1 MADRKT
7 MTRQTLIGEKGIE
20 LISRRCL
27 QMAYLFHPRR
37 VDHGIDGHIDLV
49 EADTG
54 AVLNLTLLVQ
64 SKAQDRPFQGENA
77 DAFRYLCDQ
86 RDLDMWLSGNA
97 PVILVFSHPEQEEAW
112 WVEVKAAFPDATA
125 RAKRTILIDKR
136 TQRFDRDAAAALM
149 DLAMPKDAGLYLRP
163 PSITEILS
171 TNLLLVAEMPASL
184 FVATSRFGSDYRA
197 AGEALGERGM
207 RASGWILRDGMVY
220 SFDNLREEPGSTLC
234 EGDVEEHATAEWA
247 ESDDLDTRYRFQD
260 LLTRAVQESYPELR
274 WHKDRRHVHFRATTD
289 LSSRKVRRR
298 PGGRGRTV
306 FGPHPDKREP
316 GKIGYYHHAALQMPF
331 RRLDGAWFCELEPD
345 YCFTSDGVTEHRNAD
360 KLLAG
365 IKRLDRHAAVS
376 GWTSMWAAY
385 LRGPGDLLT
394 PAKPVEFADL
404 LTVQVERGIDDK
416 RWGPAP
422 VADGDELQ
430 ERALR
435 EKDAVTAEL
444 ASVGVDTEDLMLLL
458 DGSDEDSS
466 AELDADHRVG
476 TRRSGS
482 GRKARHAR

>member
-7 MTRQTLIGEKGIE
+7 MTRQALIGEKGIE

-27 QMAYLFHPRR
+27 QMGYLFHPRR
-37 VDHGIDGHIDLV
+37 IDHGIDGHIDLV
-49 EADTG
+49 EAGTG

-64 SKAQDRPFQGENA
+64 SKAKDRPFQGESA
-77 DAFRYLCDQ
+77 DGFCYPCDQ

-125 RAKRTILIDKR
+125 RAKRMIFIDKR

-149 DLAMPKDAGLYLRP
+149 ELAMPKDAGLYLRP
-163 PSITEILS
+163 PSITETLT
-171 TNLLLVAEMPASL
+171 TNLLSVAEMPSAL
-184 FVATSRFGSDYRA
+184 FVATSRFGGDYRA
-197 AGEALGERGM
+197 AGEALAERGM
-207 RASGWILRDGMVY
+207 RASGWVLRDGMVH
-220 SFDNLREEPGSTLC
+220 SFGNLREEPGSVLC
-234 EGDVEEHATAEWA
+234 EGDVEEHAAAEWA
-247 ESDDLDTRYRFQD
+247 ESDDLDTLYRFQD
-260 LLTRAVQESYPELR
+260 LLTRTAQDSYPELR
-274 WHKDRRHVHFRATTD
+274 WHKERRHVHFRATTD
-289 LSSRKVRRR
+289 LSPKKVSRRL
-298 PGGRGRTV
+298 GGRGRTV

-316 GKIGYYHHAALQMPF
+316 GKIGYYHHAALQMRF
-331 RRLDGAWFCELEPD
+331 RRIDGAWFCELEPD

-360 KLLAG
+360 KLTAG
-365 IKRLDRHAAVS
+365 IKRLERHAAVS

-394 PAKPVEFADL
+394 PPKPVEFADL

-416 RWGPAP
+416 RWGPTPA
-422 VADGDELQ
+422 ADGDELQ

-435 EKDAVTAEL
+435 EEDAVTAEL
-444 ASVGVDTEDLMLLL
+444 ASVGVDTEDLMLFL
-458 DGSDEDSS
+458 DGSDE
-466 AELDADHRVG
+466 ELPTEPGADDPAN

>member
-7 MTRQTLIGEKGIE
+7 MTRQALIGEKGIG
-20 LISRRCL
+20 LITRRCL
-27 QMAYLFHPRR
+27 QMGYLFHPRR

-49 EADTG
+49 ETDTG

-64 SKAQDRPFQGENA
+64 SKAQDRPFPGENA
-77 DAFRYLCDQ
+77 DAFHYLCDQ

-112 WVEVKAAFPDATA
+112 WVEVKAAFPDAAA
-125 RAKRTILIDKR
+125 RAKRAILIDKR
-136 TQRFDRDAAAALM
+136 TQRFDQDAAAALM
-149 DLAMPKDAGLYLRP
+149 DLALPKDAGLYLRP
-163 PSITEILS
+163 PSITETLT
-171 TNLLLVAEMPASL
+171 TNLLLVAEMPASG
-184 FVATSRFGSDYRA
+184 FVATSRFGGDYRA
-197 AGEALGERGM
+197 AGEALAERGM
-207 RASGWILRDGMVY
+207 RASGWVLRDGMVY
-220 SFDNLREEPGSTLC
+220 SFDDLREEPGSILC
-234 EGDVEEHATAEWA
+234 EGDVERHATAEWA

-260 LLTRAVQESYPELR
+260 LLTRAVQDSYPELR
-274 WHKDRRHVHFRATTD
+274 WHKDRRHVHLRATSD
-289 LSSRKVRRR
+289 LSPRKVSRR
-298 PGGRGRTV
+298 PRGRGRTV

-316 GKIGYYHHAALQMPF
+316 GKVGYYHHAALQMRF
-331 RRLDGAWFCELEPD
+331 RRLDGVWFCELEPD

-365 IKRLDRHAAVS
+365 IKRLERHAAVS

-416 RWGPAP
+416 RWGPTPA
-422 VADGDELQ
+422 ADGDELQ

-458 DGSDEDSS
+458 YGSDEDSS
-466 AELDADHRVG
+466 AEPEADYRAR
-476 TRRSGS
+476 TKRSGS
-482 GRKARHAR
+482 KRKARHEC

>member
-1 MADRKT
+1 
-7 MTRQTLIGEKGIE
+7 
-20 LISRRCL
+20 
-27 QMAYLFHPRR
+27 
-37 VDHGIDGHIDLV
+37 
-49 EADTG
+49 
-54 AVLNLTLLVQ
+54 
-64 SKAQDRPFQGENA
+64 
-77 DAFRYLCDQ
+77 
-86 RDLDMWLSGNA
+86 
-97 PVILVFSHPEQEEAW
+97 
-112 WVEVKAAFPDATA
+112 
-125 RAKRTILIDKR
+125 
-136 TQRFDRDAAAALM
+136 M
-149 DLAMPKDAGLYLRP
+149 DLALPKDAGLYLRP
-163 PSITEILS
+163 PSITETLT

-220 SFDNLREEPGSTLC
+220 SFGNLREEPGSILC

-247 ESDDLDTRYRFQD
+247 ESDDLNTRYRFQD
-260 LLTRAVQESYPELR
+260 LLTRAVQDSYPELR

-289 LSSRKVRRR
+289 LSPRKVSRR

-316 GKIGYYHHAALQMPF
+316 GKIGYYHHAALQMRF

-345 YCFTSDGVTEHRNAD
+345 YCFTSDGATEHRNAD

-435 EKDAVTAEL
+435 EKDAVIAEL

-458 DGSDEDSS
+458 DGSDEVSS
-466 AELDADHRVG
+466 AEPDADHRVG

>member
-1 MADRKT
+1 M
-7 MTRQTLIGEKGIE
+7 G
-20 LISRRCL
+20 
-27 QMAYLFHPRR
+27 YLFHPRR

-54 AVLNLTLLVQ
+54 AVLNLTVLVQ

-97 PVILVFSHPEQEEAW
+97 PVILVFSHPEREEAW
-112 WVEVKAAFPDATA
+112 WVEVKAAFLDATA

-149 DLAMPKDAGLYLRP
+149 DLALPKGAGLYLRP
-163 PSITEILS
+163 PSITETLT

-197 AGEALGERGM
+197 AGEALRERGM
-207 RASGWILRDGMVY
+207 RASGWVLRAGMVD
-220 SFDNLREEPGSTLC
+220 SFDNLREETGSILC

-260 LLTRAVQESYPELR
+260 LLTRAVQDSYPELR

-289 LSSRKVRRR
+289 LSPRKVSRR

-316 GKIGYYHHAALQMPF
+316 GKIGYYHHAALQMRF

-394 PAKPVEFADL
+394 PSKPVEFADL

-422 VADGDELQ
+422 AADGDELQ

-435 EKDAVTAEL
+435 EKAAVTAEL

-466 AELDADHRVG
+466 AEPDADHRAG

>member
-27 QMAYLFHPRR
+27 QMGYLFHPRR
-37 VDHGIDGHIDLV
+37 VDHGIDGHMDLV

-136 TQRFDRDAAAALM
+136 TQRFDRDAAATLM
-149 DLAMPKDAGLYLRP
+149 DLALPKDAGLYLRP
-163 PSITEILS
+163 PSITETLT

-184 FVATSRFGSDYRA
+184 FVATSRFGGDYRA

-207 RASGWILRDGMVY
+207 RASGWILRDGVVY
-220 SFDNLREEPGSTLC
+220 SFDNLREEPGSILC
-234 EGDVEEHATAEWA
+234 GGDVEEHATAEWA

-260 LLTRAVQESYPELR
+260 LLTRAVQDSYPELR

-289 LSSRKVRRR
+289 LSPRKVSRR

-306 FGPHPDKREP
+306 FGPHPDRREP
-316 GKIGYYHHAALQMPF
+316 DKIGYYHHAALQMRF
-331 RRLDGAWFCELEPD
+331 RRLDGAWLCELEPD

-365 IKRLDRHAAVS
+365 IKRLERHAAVS

-394 PAKPVEFADL
+394 PTKPVEFADL

-416 RWGPAP
+416 RWGPTPA
-422 VADGDELQ
+422 ADGDELQ

-444 ASVGVDTEDLMLLL
+444 ASVGVDPEDLMLLL

-466 AELDADHRVG
+466 AEPDADHRAA

-482 GRKARHAR
+482 GRKAHHER

>member
-27 QMAYLFHPRR
+27 QMGYLFHPRR

-49 EADTG
+49 EAGTG

-77 DAFRYLCDQ
+77 DGFRYLCDQ

-97 PVILVFSHPEQEEAW
+97 PVILVFSHPEREEAW

-125 RAKRTILIDKR
+125 RAKRVIVIDKKA
-136 TQRFDRDAAAALM
+136 QRFDRDAAAPLM
-149 DLAMPKDAGLYLRP
+149 DLALPKDAGLYLRP
-163 PSITEILS
+163 PSITETLT
-171 TNLLLVAEMPASL
+171 TNLLRVAEMPASL
-184 FVATSRFGSDYRA
+184 FVATSRFGGDYRA
-197 AGEALGERGM
+197 AGEELAERGM
-207 RASGWILRDGMVY
+207 RASGWVLRDGLVY
-220 SFDNLREEPGSTLC
+220 SFDNLREEPGSALC

-247 ESDDLDTRYRFQD
+247 ETDDLDTRYRFQD
-260 LLTRAVQESYPELR
+260 LLTRTVQGAYPELR
-274 WHKDRRHVHFRATTD
+274 WHKERRHVHFRATDD
-289 LSSRKVRRR
+289 LLPRKVSRR

-316 GKIGYYHHAALQMPF
+316 GKIGYYHHAALQMRF

-345 YCFTSDGVTEHRNAD
+345 YCFTSDGLTEHRNAD

-365 IKRLDRHAAVS
+365 IKRMEHHASVS
-376 GWTSMWAAY
+376 YWTSMWAAF

-394 PAKPVEFADL
+394 PAKPVEFAGL
-404 LTVQVERGIDDK
+404 LAVQVERGIDDK
-416 RWGPAP
+416 RWGPRPA
-422 VADGDELQ
+422 AGGDELQ

-435 EKDAVTAEL
+435 EEEAVKAAL

-458 DGSDEDSS
+458 DGSDEDSP
-466 AELDADHRVG
+466 AELDSDHRAG
-476 TRRSGS
+476 TRHPGS
-482 GRKARHAR
+482 ARKARHER

>member
-20 LISRRCL
+20 LITRRCL
-27 QMAYLFHPRR
+27 QMGYLFHPRR

-77 DAFRYLCDQ
+77 DSFHYLCDQ

-97 PVILVFSHPEQEEAW
+97 PVLLIFSHPEQEEAW
-112 WVEVKAAFPDATA
+112 WVEVKAAFPDAAA
-125 RAKRTILIDKR
+125 RAKRTILVDKR
-136 TQRFDRDAAAALM
+136 TQRFDRDAAGALL
-149 DLAMPKDAGLYLRP
+149 DLAVPHDSGLYLRP
-163 PSITEILS
+163 PAITETLT
-171 TNLLLVAEMPASL
+171 TNLLRVAEMPTSL
-184 FVATSRFGSDYRA
+184 FVATSRFGGDYRA
-197 AGEALGERGM
+197 AGEALADRGM
-207 RASGWILRDGMVY
+207 RASGWVLRDGMVY
-220 SFDNLREEPGSTLC
+220 SFDSLREAPGSVLC
-234 EGDVEEHATAEWA
+234 DGDVEEHATAEWA
-247 ESDDLDTRYRFQD
+247 ESDDLDTRHRFQD
-260 LLTRAVQESYPELR
+260 LLTRAVQGSYPDLR
-274 WHKDRRHVHFRATTD
+274 WHKDRRHLHFRATAD
-289 LSSRKVRRR
+289 LSPRKVSRR

-306 FGPHPDKREP
+306 FGPHADNRDP
-316 GKIGYYHHAALQMPF
+316 GKIGYFHHAALQMRF

-365 IKRLDRHAAVS
+365 IKRLERHAAVS

-394 PAKPVEFADL
+394 LPKPVEFAEL

-416 RWGPAP
+416 QWGPTP
-422 VADGDELQ
+422 
-430 ERALR
+430 
-435 EKDAVTAEL
+435 
-444 ASVGVDTEDLMLLL
+444 
-458 DGSDEDSS
+458 
-466 AELDADHRVG
+466 
-476 TRRSGS
+476 
-482 GRKARHAR
+482 

>member
-1 MADRKT
+1 MANRKT
-7 MTRQTLIGEKGIE
+7 MTRQALIGEKGVE
-20 LISRRCL
+20 LITRRCL
-27 QMAYLFHPRR
+27 QMGYLFHPRR

-49 EADTG
+49 ETETG

-77 DAFRYLCDQ
+77 EGFRYLCDQ

-112 WVEVKAAFPDATA
+112 WVDIKSAFPDSAA
-125 RAKRTILIDKR
+125 RAKRVIFIDKR
-136 TQRFDRDAAAALM
+136 TQRFDREAAAALM
-149 DLAMPKDAGLYLRP
+149 DLALPKGAGLYLRP
-163 PSITEILS
+163 PSITETLT
-171 TNLLLVAEMPASL
+171 TNLLAVAEMPASV
-184 FVATSRFGSDYRA
+184 FVATSHFGGDYRA
-197 AGEALGERGM
+197 AGEALSEQGM
-207 RASGWILRDGMVY
+207 RASGWVLRDNMIY
-220 SFDNLREEPGSTLC
+220 SFDNLREEPGSILC

-247 ESDDLDTRYRFQD
+247 ESDDLDTRYRFQE
-260 LLTRAVQESYPELR
+260 LLTRTVQGSYPELR
-274 WHKDRRHVHFRATTD
+274 WHKERRHVHFRATAD
-289 LSSRKVRRR
+289 LSPRKAGRR
-298 PGGRGRTV
+298 PGGSGRTV
-306 FGPHPDKREP
+306 FGPHPDKRES
-316 GKIGYYHHAALQMPF
+316 GKIGYYHHASLQMRF
-331 RRLDGAWFCELEPD
+331 RRLDRAWFCELEPD
-345 YCFTSDGVTEHRNAD
+345 YCFTSDGVTEHRNTD

-365 IKRLDRHAAVS
+365 IKRLERHAAVF

-394 PAKPVEFADL
+394 PAKPVEFGNL

-422 VADGDELQ
+422 EADGDELQ

-458 DGSDEDSS
+458 DGPDEDMS
-466 AELDADHRVG
+466 AEPGADHQNG
-476 TRRSGS
+476 AGS
-482 GRKARHAR
+482 CGIRGKARHES